1 MNQGFIVEKV
11 MKIRDASGRTSAIGG
26 ASGISTAAI
35 STAPKVGRPS
45 EASVG
50 AAPAASDGVQLSN
63 LAMMAA
69 AYQDSPIDEANHVAK
84 LSSLSDTV
92 SSGAYQV
99 EAGVLSN
106 GIIEASMRLSGG
118 NYL

>member
-11 MKIRDASGRTSAIGG
+11 MKIRDASGRTNAIGG
-26 ASGISTAAI
+26 ASGISPAAK
-35 STAPKVGRPS
+35 AGRPS
-45 EASVG
+45 ETSAA
-50 AAPAASDGVQLSN
+50 AAPAAPDGVQLSN
-63 LAMMAA
+63 LARLAA
-69 AYQDSPIDEANHVAK
+69 AYHDSPIDEANHVAK

-99 EAGVLSN
+99 EAGALSN

-118 NYL
+118 NYF